1 MSYYEIE
8 GGKALTGS
16 VRLSG
21 AKNLASKLILA
32 SLLTDKPC
40 TLTNVPA
47 IGEIDIAIQL
57 VSLAGAQVERHEDSV
72 TITAATVSEH
82 DFHAVPVRNR
92 LSILL
97 IGPLLYRTGKALVP
111 PVTGDQ
117 IGKRPVGFHIDALRA
132 LGVRIE
138 QIDGGFQAVAEQLRG
153 CEIQLPYPSVG
164 ATETVLLTASWATGI
179 TILKN
184 AATEPEIVALVHF
197 LRKMGAKIE
206 IDEQARQITIEG
218 VQTLSGAEQ
227 RVIPDRIEAVSYAS
241 AALATGGDIMLED
254 AQSQDLQIYLDFV
267 RQIGGLI
274 ETTDAGIRIANTGSL
289 HSASFETAV
298 HPGFM
303 TDWQQPS
310 VVVLCMAT
318 GKSYLHETVFED
330 RLRYTADL
338 VRMGATIEVST
349 DCYGTACRFAG
360 QNHRHSATIE
370 GPTTFKPTTLHIPD
384 IRAGMAHVVASLVAT
399 GTSRLYGI
407 EHLDRGFGRSL
418 EDKLRGLGAVIR
430 RIEE

>member
-8 GGKALTGS
+8 GGKTLTGS

-32 SLLTDKPC
+32 SLLTDQPC
-40 TLTNVPA
+40 TLSNIPA

-57 VSLAGAQVERHEDSV
+57 VSLAGADVVRNADTA
-72 TITAATVSEH
+72 TITASKVSEH

-138 QIDGGFQAVAEQLRG
+138 QIAGGFQAVADKLVG
-153 CEIQLPYPSVG
+153 CSLQLPYPSVG
-164 ATETVLLTASWATGI
+164 ATETVLLTASWATGT

-184 AATEPEIVALVHF
+184 AATEPEIIALIQF
-197 LRKMGAKIE
+197 LNAMGAKIQ
-206 IDEQARQITIEG
+206 IDEKSRQITITG
-218 VQTLSGAEQ
+218 VQTFKGAEQ

-241 AALATGGDIMLED
+241 AALATGGDIVLED
-254 AQSQDLQIYLDFV
+254 AQTQDLQIYLDFV

-274 ETTDAGIRIANTGSL
+274 ETTDSGIRIANTGSL
-289 HSASFETAV
+289 QPTSFETAV

-318 GKSYLHETVFED
+318 GRSYLHETVFED
-330 RLRYTADL
+330 RLRYTEDL
-338 VRMGATIEVST
+338 GRMGAIINVST
-349 DCYGTACRFAG
+349 DCYGLPCRFEG

-370 GPTTFKPTTLHIPD
+370 GPTTFKSTTLHIPD
-384 IRAGMAHVVASLVAT
+384 IRAGMAHVVASLVAQ

-418 EDKLRGLGAVIR
+418 EEKLRGLGAVIR